1 MHSQW
6 DCNICLWGHFSRLKR
21 NHIAIKHNMY
31 WNDSD
36 CRVSRLH
43 DQFNHIIYFSGLVAT
58 CSGNIRNK
66 AAINLCMTS
75 KFVKNKRQPSY
86 YLWLCINSPTL
97 NIYISMSGPYRVC
110 NINEN
115 SVLNI
120 CLMKTKRE
128 KKNLDMMY
136 NVKETTTS
144 NHKLCI
150 HIDIYHGYK
159 MSMI

>member
-1 MHSQW
+1 MYSQW

-75 KFVKNKRQPSY
+75 EFVKTNNP
-86 YLWLCINSPTL
+86 L
-97 NIYISMSGPYRVC
+97 NIYDYVSILQHWIYIHFHFWALQSNV
-110 NINEN
+110 NEN